1 MNSAVPSSQVGPVV
15 VGVDGSRT
23 TSGTLDLAAAEA
35 VRHRATLQIVH
46 VWPGR
51 YTGVF
56 RSRGVV
62 PSRADGRRLLEVA
75 ERRARMAEPDLPIG
89 TELLEGGAAHVLTEC
104 STWARLLVVGHR
116 DDLPMRPSWGSTAAY
131 LAHHSGCPLLV
142 HRGAVTKEGPV
153 VVAASARPSGAA
165 TLGYAFA
172 EAALLG
178 TRLVAVH
185 MWTRPGAAEGTAP
198 VIAVG
203 GYATEREAAEHAL
216 AEALAAWSGRFP
228 EVRVDRLVVHDLDM
242 AYTIARASRRGRL
255 LVAGI
260 GRHGRFAELLYGS
273 LSAGPAGL
281 RQATG
286 PVVLVPAGW
295 SAGEQLAARGGPARV
310 EPR

>member
-1 MNSAVPSSQVGPVV
+1 MSTDTAPSQVRPIV

-23 TSGTLDLAAAEA
+23 APGIVDIAAAEA
-35 VRHRATLQIVH
+35 VRHRSALRIVH

-51 YTGVF
+51 YTGAF

-62 PSRADGRRLLEVA
+62 PSQADGRRLLEIA
-75 ERRARMAEPDLPIG
+75 ERRARRSGPDLTIG
-89 TELLEGGAAHVLTEC
+89 TEFLEGGAAQVLTHC
-104 STWARLLVVGHR
+104 SERSGLLVAGHR
-116 DDLPMRPSWGSTAAY
+116 DDLPMRPRWGSTAAY
-131 LAHHSGCPLLV
+131 LAHHSECPLLV
-142 HRGAVTKEGPV
+142 HRGAQGGDGPV
-153 VVAASARPSGAA
+153 VVAASARPAGAA

-172 EAALLG
+172 EAALQG
-178 TRLVAVH
+178 VPLVAVH
-185 MWTRPGAAEGTAP
+185 MWTRPGAAEGFAP
-198 VIAVG
+198 VIAAG
-203 GYATEREAAEHAL
+203 GYATERAAAEEAL
-216 AEALAAWSGRFP
+216 SEALAVWCARFP

-273 LSAGPAGL
+273 LGAGPGGS

-295 SAGEQLAARGGPARV
+295 VVGDEAVPHGPAV
-310 EPR
+310 AGPH